1 MFKYMLQAFVENDIA
16 KYVLYDNDIFRY
28 FLPVH
33 VSSTLTFLANNSV
46 FSAVEHIY

>member
-1 MFKYMLQAFVENDIA
+1 MFKYMLQVFVE
-16 KYVLYDNDIFRY
+16 KYVLYDNDILRY
-28 FLPVH
+28 FLTVH

>member
-1 MFKYMLQAFVENDIA
+1 MFKYMLQVFVEND
-16 KYVLYDNDIFRY
+16 KYVLYDNDILRY